1 MPTNDPTDADE
12 LSDSK
17 PADLSAFGRRDS
29 NTDPNHQATPNIY
42 RLVGSGMELAGFT
55 VICSILGLGL
65 DRLLHQEEPY
75 GAAAGTLGGFIL
87 GMLHFIRQIHFLHR
101 GKPSQQEDP

>member
-1 MPTNDPTDADE
+1 
-12 LSDSK
+12 
-17 PADLSAFGRRDS
+17 
-29 NTDPNHQATPNIY
+29 
-42 RLVGSGMELAGFT
+42 MELAGFT

-87 GMLHFIRQIHFLHR
+87 GMLHFIRQIHFLLHR

>member
-17 PADLSAFGRRDS
+17 LADLSAFGRRDS
-29 NTDPNHQATPNIY
+29 NSDPNHQATPNIY